1 MTTIRPLVFF
11 VLAFAVLFSGCQ
23 PPEDLSL
30 QTQGVKK
37 RPAKSR
43 LTDPQR
49 RLFLQKAGESIPKA
63 DEDKTLS
70 PYFFVL
76 SDDPGLDRL
85 PLKSTGAEV
94 HVAGTIA
101 RVQVTQVYQNEG
113 DSVLEA
119 IYIFPLST
127 RAAIYRMRMTV
138 GERVIE
144 AKIKKRQEAREEYEQ
159 ARKEGRTASLLE
171 QQRPNVFQMNVA
183 NILPGDEIKV
193 EIQYTELLIP
203 ADRTYE
209 FVYPAVVGPRYSET
223 RKEGAPA
230 TERWVENPYT
240 HQGRE
245 PTYTFSLGA
254 TIHSGIPI
262 SKVSS
267 PSHEVVVEYDG
278 EKTAHVGL
286 KDAQTGGNRD
296 FVLRYRLAGGQIESG
311 LLLYPGRFIGR
322 DQNGPGSGEEE
333 NFFLLM
339 MEPPER
345 IEQKD
350 IVPREYIF
358 ILDVS
363 GSMYGFPL
371 DITKQL
377 MRDLL
382 SHLRRIDHFN
392 ILLFSGGSAVLSER
406 SLPATNSN
414 IDMGIDFVTRQHG
427 GGGTQL
433 LPAMKRALAL
443 PREEGTSRIVVV
455 ATDGYIS
462 VEKETF
468 ELIRKSLGEA
478 NLFAFG
484 IGSGVNRF
492 LIEGMARAG
501 MGEPFVILKPDA
513 AKQQAE
519 KFRQY
524 VSSPLMQGISVSFDG
539 FDAYDVEP
547 QAMPDLFAERP
558 VVLFGKYRGQPQ
570 GKIIVSGHVPG
581 EKLHGQ
587 IPLAEANISSDNSA
601 LRYLWARH
609 KILRLADMNKLVGQ
623 DDARVKEV
631 TDLGLRYNLMTEFTS
646 FVAVDTKVRAD
657 GTKSQTVRQPLPLPQ
672 GVSDYAIG
680 ASGGRR
686 CKKRSIRGGYGMG
699 APADAPVVAAE
710 PAPPPSKMEEKK
722 VPTRLSNAEI
732 VRVMRSQMGRLNA
745 CYQKHMK
752 STSRV
757 SLKMVVEFTVGKD
770 GRVTAVQ
777 IAKRS
782 SNHPELEKCLLR
794 ILKRIRFPAGG
805 SAMTF
810 KFPLVLRSGG

>member
-1 MTTIRPLVFF
+1 MSAIRSSF
-11 VLAFAVLFSGCQ
+11 VVILAFAFLFSGCS
-23 PPEDLSL
+23 PEDVSL

-37 RPAKSR
+37 RPLKSR
-43 LTDPQR
+43 LTEEKRQE
-49 RLFLQKAGESIPKA
+49 FLLKASQSIPKA

-76 SDDPGLDRL
+76 SDDPKVDRL

-94 HVAGTIA
+94 HIAGTIA
-101 RVQVTQVYQNEG
+101 QVQVTQVYQNQG

-127 RAAIYRMRMTV
+127 KAAIYRMRMTV

-144 AKIKKRQEAREEYEQ
+144 AKIKKRQEARQDYEK
-159 ARKEGRTASLLE
+159 ARREGRTASLLE

-193 EIQYTELLIP
+193 EIQYTELLVP
-203 ADRTYE
+203 TDRTYE
-209 FVYPAVVGPRYSET
+209 FVYPTVVGPRYSET
-223 RKEGAPA
+223 KKEGAA
-230 TERWVENPYT
+230 DTERWVENPYT
-240 HQGRE
+240 RQGE
-245 PTYTFSLGA
+245 KPTYTFSLGA
-254 TIHSGIPI
+254 SIHSGIPI

-286 KDAQTGGNRD
+286 KDEKDGGNRD
-296 FVLRYRLAGGQIESG
+296 FVLRYRLSGDKIESG
-311 LLLYPGRFIGR
+311 LLLYPGK
-322 DQNGPGSGEEE
+322 EE

-363 GSMYGFPL
+363 GSMHGFPL
-371 DITKQL
+371 NITKQL

-382 SHLRRIDHFN
+382 SNMRRIDHFN

-414 IDMGIDFVTRQHG
+414 IDRGIEFVTNQRG
-427 GGGTQL
+427 GGGTRL

-443 PREEGTSRIVVV
+443 PHEEGTSRIVVV
-455 ATDGYIS
+455 ATDGYVS

-468 ELIRKSLGEA
+468 ELIRRSLGEA

-501 MGEPFVILKPDA
+501 MGEPFVILKPEA
-513 AKQQAE
+513 AKKKAE
-519 KFRQY
+519 KFRKY
-524 VSSPLMQGISVSFDG
+524 ISSPVMQGITVSFDG

-547 QAMPDLFAERP
+547 QATAPSAALGVLRVPDLFAERP
-558 VVLFGKYRGQPQ
+558 VVLFGKYRGKPR
-570 GKIIVSGHVPG
+570 GKIVVSGHVPG

-587 IPLAEANISSDNSA
+587 MPLAEANISSDNGA

-609 KILRLADMNKLVGQ
+609 KILRLSDMNKLVGK
-623 DDARVKEV
+623 DDSRVKQV
-631 TDLGLRYNLMTEFTS
+631 TELGLKYSLMTEYTS
-646 FVAVDTKVRAD
+646 FVAVDTVVRAD
-657 GTKSQTVRQPLPLPQ
+657 GAKTRTVRQPLPLPQ
-672 GVSDYAIG
+672 GVSDMAVGGSIG
-680 ASGGRR
+680 GKR
-686 CKKRSIRGGYGMG
+686 CKKKPSRRRYGYS
-699 APADAPVVAAE
+699 APAAPVLAEKPE
-710 PAPPPSKMEEKK
+710 PALPPQKEEEKK
-722 VPTRLSNAEI
+722 ISRLSNSDI
-732 VRVMRSQMGRLNA
+732 IRVMRRHVGRLKT
-745 CYQKHMK
+745 CCKKHVK
-752 STSRV
+752 STKIV
-757 SLKMVVEFTVGKD
+757 LEITVGKN
-770 GRVTAVQ
+770 GRVTGLKIVSGA
-777 IAKRS
+777 ANNSK
-782 SNHPELEKCLLR
+782 LKKCLLR
-794 ILKRIRFPAGG
+794 ILKRMRFPASG
-805 SAMTF
+805 SSKTF
-810 KFPLVLRSGG
+810 KFPLVVR

>member
-1 MTTIRPLVFF
+1 MSAIRAPFSV
-11 VLAFAVLFSGCQ
+11 VLTFAILFSGCDS
-23 PPEDLSL
+23 PSNSL

-37 RPAKSR
+37 RPPKSR
-43 LTDPQR
+43 LTPEKRQE
-49 RLFLQKAGESIPKA
+49 FLLKASQSIPKA

-76 SDDPGLDRL
+76 SDDPAVDRM

-101 RVQVTQVYQNEG
+101 QVEVTQVYQNQG

-127 RAAIYRMRMTV
+127 KAAIYRMRMTV
-138 GERVIE
+138 GDRVIE
-144 AKIKKRQEAREEYEQ
+144 AKIKKRQEAREDYEK

-183 NILPGDEIKV
+183 NIMPGDEIKV
-193 EIQYTELLIP
+193 EIQYTELLVP
-203 ADRTYE
+203 TDHTYE
-209 FVYPAVVGPRYSET
+209 FVYPTVVGPRYSET
-223 RKEGAPA
+223 KKEGAPD

-240 HQGRE
+240 HEGQK

-254 TIHSGIPI
+254 SIHSGIPI

-267 PSHEVVVEYDG
+267 PSHKVVVEYDG
-278 EKTAHVGL
+278 KKTAHVGL
-286 KDAQTGGNRD
+286 KDEKDGGNRD
-296 FVLRYRLAGGQIESG
+296 FVLRYKLAGDKIESG
-311 LLLYPGRFIGR
+311 LLLYPGK
-322 DQNGPGSGEEE
+322 EE

-363 GSMYGFPL
+363 GSMHGFPL
-371 DITKQL
+371 NITKQL

-382 SHLRRIDHFN
+382 SGMRRIDHFN

-414 IDMGIDFVTRQHG
+414 IDRGIEFVTNQRG
-427 GGGTQL
+427 GGGTRL

-443 PREEGTSRIVVV
+443 PHEEGTSRIVVV
-455 ATDGYIS
+455 ATDGYVS

-468 ELIRKSLGEA
+468 ELIRRSLGEA

-501 MGEPFVILKPDA
+501 MGEPFVILKPEG
-513 AKQQAE
+513 AKAKAE
-519 KFRQY
+519 KFRNY
-524 VSSPLMQGISVSFDG
+524 ISSPVMQGITVSFKD

-547 QAMPDLFAERP
+547 QAIGDLFAERP
-558 VVLFGKYRGQPQ
+558 VVLFGKYRGKPQ

-587 IPLAEANISSDNSA
+587 MPLAEANISSDNGA

-609 KILRLADMNKLVGQ
+609 KILRLADMNKLVGK
-623 DDARVKEV
+623 DDSRVKEV
-631 TDLGLRYNLMTEFTS
+631 TELGLKYNLMTEFTS
-646 FVAVDTKVRAD
+646 FVAVDTVVRAD
-657 GTKSQTVRQPLPLPQ
+657 GAKSRTVRQPLPLPQ
-672 GVSDYAIG
+672 GVSDMAVG
-680 ASGGRR
+680 GRASGKKCRKKKPSRGRY
-686 CKKRSIRGGYGMG
+686 SYSP
-699 APADAPVVAAE
+699 PATAPVMAEKPE
-710 PAPPPSKMEEKK
+710 PAPPPPKAEEEKRIS
-722 VPTRLSNAEI
+722 RLSNADI
-732 VRVMRSQMGRLNA
+732 VRVMRRNVSGLKT
-745 CYQKHMK
+745 CCKKHVK
-752 STSRV
+752 AGKIV
-757 SLKMVVEFTVGKD
+757 LEITVGKS
-770 GRVTAVQ
+770 GRVTGLKIVSGA
-777 IAKRS
+777 ANNSK
-782 SNHPELEKCLLR
+782 LKKCLLR
-794 ILKRIRFPAGG
+794 ILRRMQFPRSG
-805 SAMTF
+805 SSRTF
-810 KFPLVLRSGG
+810 KFPLVVR

>member
-1 MTTIRPLVFF
+1 MFSIRSSF
-11 VLAFAVLFSGCQ
+11 VLILAFAFLFSGCA
-23 PPEDLSL
+23 PEDVSL
-30 QTQGVKK
+30 QTQGVKR
-37 RPAKSR
+37 RPPRSR
-43 LTDPQR
+43 LTEEKRQE
-49 RLFLQKAGESIPKA
+49 FLQKAALSIPKA
-63 DEDKTLS
+63 DGDKTLS

-76 SDDPGLDRL
+76 SDDPGVDRM

-101 RVQVTQVYQNEG
+101 QVQVTQVYQNDG

-144 AKIKKRQEAREEYEQ
+144 ARIKKREEARQDYEK
-159 ARKEGRTASLLE
+159 ARSEGRTASLLE

-193 EIQYTELLIP
+193 EIQYTELLVP
-203 ADRTYE
+203 TDRTYE
-209 FVYPAVVGPRYSET
+209 FVYPTVVGPRYSET
-223 RKEGAPA
+223 KAASAPD
-230 TERWVENPYT
+230 TERWVENPHT
-240 HQGRE
+240 HQGE
-245 PTYTFSLGA
+245 KPTYTFSLGA
-254 TIHSGIPI
+254 SIHSGIPI
-262 SKVSS
+262 SKVTC

-286 KDAQTGGNRD
+286 KDEKDGGNRD
-296 FVLRYRLAGGQIESG
+296 FVLRYKLAGDRIESG
-311 LLLYPGRFIGR
+311 LLLYPGE
-322 DQNGPGSGEEE
+322 DE
-333 NFFLLM
+333 NFFLMM

-382 SHLRRIDHFN
+382 SNLRRIDHFN

-443 PREEGTSRIVVV
+443 PHEEGTSRIVVV
-455 ATDGYIS
+455 ATDGYVA

-468 ELIRKSLGEA
+468 ELIRRSLGEA

-492 LIEGMARAG
+492 LIDGMARAG
-501 MGEPFVILKPDA
+501 MGEPFVILKPEG
-513 AKQQAE
+513 AKAQAE

-524 VSSPLMQGISVSFDG
+524 ISSPVMQGITVDFEG

-558 VVLFGKYRGQPQ
+558 VVLFGKYRGKPQ
-570 GKIIVSGHVPG
+570 GKIVVTGHVPG
-581 EKLHGQ
+581 EKLSGQ
-587 IPLAEANISSDNSA
+587 IPLAEANISTDNSA

-609 KILRLADMNKLVGQ
+609 RILRLADMNKLVGQ
-623 DDARVKEV
+623 DDSRVKEV
-631 TDLGLRYNLMTEFTS
+631 TELGLKYNLMTEFTS
-646 FVAVDTKVRAD
+646 FVAVDTVVRAN
-657 GTKSQTVRQPLPLPQ
+657 GARSQTVRQPLPLPQ
-672 GVSDYAIG
+672 GVSDMAV
-680 ASGGRR
+680 GGGMVGKR
-686 CKKRSIRGGYGMG
+686 CKKKSPSRSYGFS
-699 APADAPVVAAE
+699 APVSPVAVEKPE
-710 PAPPPSKMEEKK
+710 PAPPAKEEEKK
-722 VPTRLSNAEI
+722 ISRLSNRDI
-732 VRVMRSQMGRLNA
+732 VRVMRR
-745 CYQKHMK
+745 HV
-752 STSRV
+752 V
-757 SLKMVVEFTVGKD
+757 SLKSCCKKHVQTGKIVLEITIGKN
-770 GRVTAVQ
+770 GRVTGLRIVSGA
-777 IAKRS
+777 ADNSRLK
-782 SNHPELEKCLLR
+782 KCLLR
-794 ILKRIRFPAGG
+794 IFKRMRFPASG
-805 SAMTF
+805 SSKTF
-810 KFPLVLRSGG
+810 KFPLVIR